1 MITYTTQ
8 HVCASRITL
17 EISEEFTV
25 HNVVFEGGCTGNA
38 LGIAALVEGQNAHDV
53 IKRLK
58 GIICDHRPSSC
69 PDQLA
74 KALEK
79 ALER

>member
-1 MITYTTQ
+1 MHSYTTKN
-8 HVCASRITL
+8 VCSTRINF
-17 EISEEFTV
+17 EISENNTV
-25 HNVVFEGGCTGNA
+25 HNVAFVKGCTGNA

-58 GIICDHRPSSC
+58 GITCDHRPTSC

-74 KALEK
+74 LALEK
-79 ALER
+79 ALAK